1 MSLRV
6 ILACFCVVEAPPTC
20 KIALSKEQC
29 DPVRVRVS
37 VGIVRILAVV
47 CRSVRGSDCFVI
59 G

>member
-29 DPVRVRVS
+29 DRVCVEIVSFCLLS
-37 VGIVRILAVV
+37 VGPYVGLTAL
-47 CRSVRGSDCFVI
+47 
-59 G
+59 